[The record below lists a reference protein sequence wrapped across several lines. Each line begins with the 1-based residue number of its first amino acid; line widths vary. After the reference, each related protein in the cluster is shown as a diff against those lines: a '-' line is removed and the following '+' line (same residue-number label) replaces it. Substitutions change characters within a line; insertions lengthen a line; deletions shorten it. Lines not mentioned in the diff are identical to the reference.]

1 MEIAKQPVNGNTL
14 QPQKKVKPKIAF
26 LINSLGSG
34 GAERVVTTLA
44 NKFCSI
50 YEVHIFTLIDTQ
62 PFYPLHPEIN
72 ITPCFTKIEPSGN
85 LLNALKSNFLI
96 FRRLRSLL
104 LKNRVEL
111 VVAFMTTANILAI
124 LAGKIIGIP
133 VIISERNNPKKQ
145 DIAGYWK
152 VLRLMTY
159 PFADFLVVQTA
170 EIRQYFTW
178 KISKKRLHI
187 LPNPISPELTQNR
200 ISGVKKQNIIL
211 SIGSLTKQKAQHV
224 LVKAFA
230 LTKAENWQLVIVGE
244 GPIRVKLEKL
254 IQDLGIQGN
263 VSLPGE
269 IKDIYK
275 MYSKSKIFAF
285 SSLYEGFPNALIE
298 AMHFG
303 LPCISTNCPT
313 GPSEL
318 INDSKNGYLVPM
330 NDEKAMAEKLS
341 VLMNDENKRK
351 SFGDKAIKTVE
362 IFEIKNVVVQW
373 KALIEN
379 CISN

>member
-1 MEIAKQPVNGNTL
+1 
-14 QPQKKVKPKIAF
+14 
-26 LINSLGSG
+26 
-34 GAERVVTTLA
+34 
-44 NKFCSI
+44 
-50 YEVHIFTLIDTQ
+50 FTLIDTQ

-298 AMHFG
+298 SMHFG